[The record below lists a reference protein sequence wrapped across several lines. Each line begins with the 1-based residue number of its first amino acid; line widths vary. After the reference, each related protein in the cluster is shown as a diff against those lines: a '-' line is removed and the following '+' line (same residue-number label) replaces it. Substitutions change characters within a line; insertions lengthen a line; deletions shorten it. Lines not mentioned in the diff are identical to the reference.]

1 MSVLLRIFFRPDV
14 NAFDY
19 RISVNFSLSG
29 VMVRLPSYAL
39 SFSGLRYVVAG
50 AAETFGSGMA
60 LSLNKNK
67 VPMNIVSLKVVFT
80 GVGLVCQAK
89 VNSINVLAV
98 AKNLIDGAKTYTPVF
113 L

>member
-1 MSVLLRIFFRPDV
+1 
-14 NAFDY
+14 
-19 RISVNFSLSG
+19 
-29 VMVRLPSYAL
+29 
-39 SFSGLRYVVAG
+39 
-50 AAETFGSGMA
+50 MA

-67 VPMNIVSLKVVFT
+67 VPMNIRCLKIVFT